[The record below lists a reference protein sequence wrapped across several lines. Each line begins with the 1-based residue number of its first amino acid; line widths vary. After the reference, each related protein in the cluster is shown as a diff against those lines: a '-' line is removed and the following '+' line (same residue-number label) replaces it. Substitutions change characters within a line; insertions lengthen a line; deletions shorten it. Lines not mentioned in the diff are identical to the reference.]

1 MSNEFKA
8 PSRPWSDADVA
19 HLTRN
24 AHLLDDDTRA
34 ELGLSPIPVEEPTPS
49 AESTETVDTPEET
62 ATETTTEVTEEKTQ
76 VDPELQASADDA
88 DAANAE
94 LASQEETVENLDAN
108 NA

>member
-1 MSNEFKA
+1 MTEIITPNPEAEVTTPMST
-8 PSRPWSDADVA
+8 P
-19 HLTRN
+19 
-24 AHLLDDDTRA
+24 A
-34 ELGLSPIPVEEPTPS
+34 EG
-49 AESTETVDTPEET
+49 T